1 MSPPY
6 TTPPPQN
13 PPNALKKQ
21 DVIVDEPSKDSKTTV
36 EIFYA
41 SLKNYKTKKLLEDL
55 VVSGMTVKEFWQH
68 GDKDYIEFEYRKPL
82 VPKHVHLKCSWIMQK
97 FHQWY
102 YPACVY
108 GLNFIEAK
116 IPRDILNTLDFELNV
131 ELAELH
137 TIYHLQMLDI
147 IMMIVWCM

>member
-1 MSPPY
+1 
-6 TTPPPQN
+6 
-13 PPNALKKQ
+13 
-21 DVIVDEPSKDSKTTV
+21 VDEPNKDSKTTV

-41 SLKNYKTKKLLEDL
+41 TLKNYKTKKLLEDL

-68 GDKDYIEFEYRKPL
+68 GDKDYIEFEYRKLL

-97 FHQWY
+97 FHQWH

-116 IPRDILNTLDFELNV
+116 IP
-131 ELAELH
+131 
-137 TIYHLQMLDI
+137 
-147 IMMIVWCM
+147 